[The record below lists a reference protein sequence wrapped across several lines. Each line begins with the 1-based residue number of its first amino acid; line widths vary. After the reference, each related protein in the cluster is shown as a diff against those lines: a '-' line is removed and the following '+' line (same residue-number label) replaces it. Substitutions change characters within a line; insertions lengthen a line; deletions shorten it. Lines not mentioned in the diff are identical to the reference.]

1 MACYRLSAIAI
12 ASAVLL
18 ALLGCPP
25 SKGTQDGAAS
35 GKPAASGAPIAEVN
49 GVAIARTD
57 FERQLDRTRDR
68 FRQANRDIPP
78 ALETRLK
85 ENILRRLVEDELI
98 VQKAKAEQVT
108 LADEEF
114 EARFADH
121 RKRFGSDQAYQDF
134 LKRTNQSEQELRSEL
149 KKTLLRERLYA
160 KLIPDSDPAETDAKA
175 YYEKNLQRYVDPEQI
190 KASHILLKYQESD
203 PDPVKQEK
211 IAKCK
216 KLTAEAKKGGDFA
229 KLASEHSDGPTAS
242 RGGDLGFFPRGRMVK
257 QFEDAA
263 FAAKPGSVVGPIE
276 TPFGCHVVKVF
287 EKKERRQRPF
297 EEAKPSVLATLKA
310 IQKGEATRN
319 LLAEMRRNAQVK
331 VLEPGLSYQIP
342 TEPAPS
348 STPALPQ
355 GAAIPVTP
363 PPSAPALAAQP
374 SPPAPPRAIPLAPP
388 PGAPVAPPPAASQPV
403 P

>member
-1 MACYRLSAIAI
+1 VVGGAALI
-12 ASAVLL
+12 
-18 ALLGCPP
+18 ALLGCPAG
-25 SKGTQDGAAS
+25 KGGAQDGAGS
-35 GKPAASGAPIAEVN
+35 GKAAAPGTPIAEVN
-49 GVAIARTD
+49 GVAIPRAD

-85 ENILRRLVEDELI
+85 ENILRRLIEDELI
-98 VQKAKAEQVT
+98 VQKAKTETVN

-160 KLIPDSDPAETDAKA
+160 KLIPDTDPLDADAKA

-211 IAKCK
+211 ISKCK
-216 KLTAEAKKGGDFA
+216 KLATEAKKGGDFA
-229 KLASEHSDGPTAS
+229 KLAADNSDGPTAS

-263 FAAKPGSVVGPIE
+263 FAAKPGAIVGPVE
-276 TPFGCHVVKVF
+276 TPFGCHVIKVF

-319 LLAEMRRNAQVK
+319 LLAEMRRTAQVK
-331 VLEPGLSYQIP
+331 VLEPGLSYQLP
-342 TEPAPS
+342 PEPAPGMAA
-348 STPALPQ
+348 TLPGMPE
-355 GAAIPVTP
+355 GAATAVTP
-363 PPSAPALAAQP
+363 PPSTPPLAAQP
-374 SPPAPPRAIPLAPP
+374 NDKPASPNAIPLTPA
-388 PGAPVAPPPAASQPV
+388 PGAPVVPAPAVPAPAPQK
-403 P
+403 